1 MACPMPPSFLFAKSG
16 VECMYHSPKGF
27 YRRLHCCAGL
37 KRSDEM
43 AESLQELLA
52 AAKTLKPSTEQNEQQ
67 RRSFAFGNTNIENPQ
82 ITRETV
88 DKEAEELKRG

>member
-1 MACPMPPSFLFAKSG
+1 MLEERDRESVRDRESRSALPP
-16 VECMYHSPKGF
+16 
-27 YRRLHCCAGL
+27 CAGL
-37 KRSDEM
+37 REEKAM
-43 AESLQELLA
+43 TKKLQELLA
-52 AAKTLKPSTEQNEQQ
+52 AAKKLQPSTEENEQQ